1 MVDEIKKENKEIVEL
16 KNIDDYRNWIINQ
29 DWYQTIDLKNGL
41 TTAGKVNTNLRIKWF
56 DQFNFKNKTVLDIGC
71 NSGQYSL
78 NAKKLGAKSVVGID
92 IDKNRIYQAKMLAKN
107 EDLDV
112 KFNEASIENAHQF
125 GKFDIVICIAV
136 ITEVENILG
145 AIRAIK
151 KATIE
156 TAILEMDLARPLIYM
171 SLNKNWWKK
180 NHDISKL
187 GRVAEVH
194 KHKHAGWVI
203 RPSIDM
209 VREIFGTEYR
219 VSFLGKGLR
228 YYKLVIER
236 IKNNSI

>member
-78 NAKKLGAKSVVGID
+78 NAKKLGANSVVGID
-92 IDKNRIYQAKMLAKN
+92 IDKKRIYQAKMLAKN

-171 SLNKNWWKK
+171 SLNKNWWK
-180 NHDISKL
+180 NDDISRL